1 MAYPQTRLTV
11 SANTNFPV
19 MLVIDGR
26 NYNLNNGRGQ
36 SDNEIL
42 INDLRAG
49 YHTIQVIDQSRSNNR
64 FGRRN
69 NAKLLYQGNIYVKD
83 QYHTDIVINRFGKA
97 FIDEQLIQDEYNSN
111 GYPGQSNNGG
121 GWGSG
126 NNGNWNQGNGN
137 YSQAMNDRS
146 FQQFKAV
153 LAREQYEESRLSMAK
168 QAMASNTFSSAQ
180 VQELVRLFSFEK
192 NKLDLAKYAYTY
204 TVDKNNYYLVS
215 DALDYSTSKAELA
228 RYLQQRR

>member
-1 MAYPQTRLTV
+1 MNRIFTLLAFLMISLSSMAYRQTRLTV

-49 YHTIQVIDQSRSNNR
+49 YHSIQVIDQSGSNNR
-64 FGRRN
+64 FGKRN
-69 NAKLLYQGNIYVKD
+69 NTKLLYQGNLYVKD

-97 FIDEQLIQDEYNSN
+97 FIDEQLIQDDYNNN

-121 GWGSG
+121 GWGSS

-153 LAREQYEESRLSMAK
+153 LAR
-168 QAMASNTFSSAQ
+168 
-180 VQELVRLFSFEK
+180 
-192 NKLDLAKYAYTY
+192 
-204 TVDKNNYYLVS
+204 
-215 DALDYSTSKAELA
+215 
-228 RYLQQRR
+228 

>member
-11 SANTNFPV
+11 SASTNFPV
-19 MLVIDGR
+19 ILVIDGR

-49 YHTIQVIDQSRSNNR
+49 YHSIQVIDQSRSNNR

-69 NAKLLYQGNIYVKD
+69 NTKLLYQGNIYVKD
-83 QYHTDIVINRFGKA
+83 QYHTDIVINRFGRA
-97 FIDEQLIQDEYNSN
+97 FIDEQLIQDDYNNN
-111 GYPGQSNNGG
+111 GYPGQSNNG
-121 GWGSG
+121 
-126 NNGNWNQGNGN
+126 NWNQVNGN
-137 YSQAMNDRS
+137 YAQPMNDRS
-146 FQQFKAV
+146 FQQFKAI

-168 QAMASNTFSSAQ
+168 QSMSSNAFSSVQ
-180 VQELVRLFSFEK
+180 VQELVRLFSFEQ
-192 NKLDLAKYAYTY
+192 NRLDLAKYAYTY

-215 DALDYSTSKAELA
+215 DALQYSTSKAELA